1 MCSDVCIYDVYELVW
16 VVFRCLVYFVFQA
29 EDGRRDLGR
38 SRGLGD
44 VYKRQIHRVQFP
56 KVGRGRPERVQGS
69 GLKCGVTGPVAISVS
84 TPTPE
89 RSRVP
94 GAGSTYLGT
103 APPPNLPHKSGSSFM
118 DGMDE
123 FPDNRQLIAE
133 SFGLWASAYTML
145 YYSFGKFHFQR

>member
-1 MCSDVCIYDVYELVW
+1 MTLISCFCKKSFQFFDHCSCSVIK
-16 VVFRCLVYFVFQA
+16 A
-29 EDGRRDLGR
+29 ERDACAAGGQRRSL
-38 SRGLGD
+38 SPPT
-44 VYKRQIHRVQFP
+44 QNSTAERVQFP
-56 KVGRGRPERVQGS
+56 KVGRGCPERVQGS